1 MAPECSPSV
10 HSPIVHSPSVHNAYR
25 RAHQRSSEVIR
36 GQQRSSEVIRGHQR
50 CSQSECSRCVPARPG
65 CSSRGATGHV
75 PHVLA
80 PPHSYL
86 MREAIRWSSGARHQR
101 SSSAL
106 VISAHHQRSSSALF
120 MLTSKQADKFLRNLG
135 LIVRVLIREPRE
147 GRDGMH
153 VRLLRPVIEQL
164 HERRDRAVVSTGMQG
179 RSSVAI
185 NMPARA
191 VRSPPPWRSSLG

>member
-1 MAPECSPSV
+1 MFTVRVFTMRTGAPGLFV
-10 HSPIVHSPSVHNAYR
+10 A
-25 RAHQRSSEVIR
+25 RSHRTCAARPCASSFLPDEGGNPMVIR
-36 GQQRSSEVIRGHQR
+36 
-50 CSQSECSRCVPARPG
+50 
-65 CSSRGATGHV
+65 
-75 PHVLA
+75 
-80 PPHSYL
+80 
-86 MREAIRWSSGARHQR
+86 R

-106 VISAHHQRSSSALF
+106 VISAHHQRSSSALFMLTSKQADEFLDWTQSEVIRGHQRSSALF

>member
-1 MAPECSPSV
+1 
-10 HSPIVHSPSVHNAYR
+10 
-25 RAHQRSSEVIR
+25 
-36 GQQRSSEVIRGHQR
+36 
-50 CSQSECSRCVPARPG
+50 
-65 CSSRGATGHV
+65 
-75 PHVLA
+75 
-80 PPHSYL
+80 
-86 MREAIRWSSGARHQR
+86 
-101 SSSAL
+101 
-106 VISAHHQRSSSALF
+106 

-191 VRSPPPWRSSLG
+191 ARFPPPWRSSLG

>member
-1 MAPECSPSV
+1 MSGEMAPECSPSV

-25 RAHQRSSEVIR
+25 RAH
-36 GQQRSSEVIRGHQR
+36 QRSSEVIRGHQR

>member
-36 GQQRSSEVIRGHQR
+36 GQQRSSEVFTVRVCTMRTGAPGLFVARSHR
-50 CSQSECSRCVPARPG
+50 TCAARP
-65 CSSRGATGHV
+65 CASSFLPDEGGNPMV
-75 PHVLA
+75 
-80 PPHSYL
+80 
-86 MREAIRWSSGARHQR
+86 IRR

>member
-1 MAPECSPSV
+1 MFTARVFTMRTGVPGLIVTRSHRTCS
-10 HSPIVHSPSVHNAYR
+10 
-25 RAHQRSSEVIR
+25 
-36 GQQRSSEVIRGHQR
+36 
-50 CSQSECSRCVPARPG
+50 ARP
-65 CSSRGATGHV
+65 CASSFLPDEGGNPLV
-75 PHVLA
+75 I
-80 PPHSYL
+80 S
-86 MREAIRWSSGARHQR
+86 ARHQR

>member
-1 MAPECSPSV
+1 MLTSKQADKFLDWT
-10 HSPIVHSPSVHNAYR
+10 
-25 RAHQRSSEVIR
+25 Q
-36 GQQRSSEVIRGHQR
+36 SEVIRGHQR
-50 CSQSECSRCVPARPG
+50 
-65 CSSRGATGHV
+65 
-75 PHVLA
+75 
-80 PPHSYL
+80 
-86 MREAIRWSSGARHQR
+86 
-101 SSSAL
+101 
-106 VISAHHQRSSSALF
+106 SSALF

-135 LIVRVLIREPRE
+135 LIVRVLIRESRE

-191 VRSPPPWRSSLG
+191 ARFPPPWRSSLG